1 MEVFLYKKKMKKIL
15 SFLEPVLM
23 FLGNTILYGL
33 VAYILLDVSTK
44 VSVNLFMCITTMILV
59 GLLERL
65 FDGKFVPYV
74 TSKFK
79 QKFNKKIWG
88 KLISVFLSFLVI
100 YVVCLLVSCI
110 YIFANYFSGV
120 RLLN

>member
-1 MEVFLYKKKMKKIL
+1 MEVFLYKKILKKIL

-23 FLGNTILYGL
+23 FLGNALLYGL
-33 VAYILLDVSTK
+33 VAYILVEASTK
-44 VSVNLFMCITTMILV
+44 ISVNLFMCVTTMILF

-74 TSKFK
+74 VSKFK
-79 QKFNKKIWG
+79 HKFNKKIWG
-88 KLISVFLSFLVI
+88 KLISVFLSALVI
-100 YVVCLLVSCI
+100 YVVCLLVSFI

-120 RLLN
+120 RVY